1 MKRAISLSTLILVA
15 SFVAFG
21 QNHLFIPFGQ
31 GMEEVQHY
39 LYSRDYVVKV
49 EMDDSMKTLRAL
61 IDADNQ
67 VEYAFKEGALYAIT
81 VSRNYRNRR
90 QARESLRNCLDYM
103 VTVSHGAM
111 RETNDAR
118 LTCHTAVTDSRI
130 VKLFIQEH
138 ERSTTITMTA
148 VSRLHGSLEQEEAF
162 FYELDILQRPYI
174 SN

>member
-1 MKRAISLSTLILVA
+1 MKRAILLAATLLFLCSLSL
-15 SFVAFG
+15 G

-31 GMEEVQHY
+31 SMEEVQHY
-39 LYSRDYVVKV
+39 LYSRDYLAKV

-61 IDADNQ
+61 LDADNQ

-111 RETNDAR
+111 RETNDDR
-118 LTCHTAVTDSRI
+118 LTCHTAVTDSRL

-138 ERSTTITMTA
+138 QRSTTITMTA
-148 VSRLHGSLEQEEAF
+148 VSRVHGSLEQEEAF
-162 FYELDILQRPYI
+162 FYELDLLQRQYI